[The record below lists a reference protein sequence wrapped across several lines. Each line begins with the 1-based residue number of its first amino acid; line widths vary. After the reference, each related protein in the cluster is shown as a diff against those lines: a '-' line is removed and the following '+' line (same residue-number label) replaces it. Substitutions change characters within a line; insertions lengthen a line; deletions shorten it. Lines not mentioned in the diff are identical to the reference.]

1 MVATKPTKLTNRQ
14 KKFAENYSDPN
25 SPTFLNGA
33 QSIMASGHAQNPVS
47 AAVTASR
54 SLRNDNILSY
64 MEQLNADNGIGAE
77 ERSQL
82 LARTL
87 EGKRTHNTT
96 TEYYNA
102 AGEQTGRTVT
112 KKTITPNQVATL
124 IDLANR
130 TEGLYNKAGVAE
142 HIAKREYD
150 DRIRE
155 LRASV
160 VVRRRGEGG

>member
-1 MVATKPTKLTNRQ
+1 YTEPG
-14 KKFAENYSDPN
+14 
-25 SPTFLNGA
+25 SPTFLNG
-33 QSIMASGHAQNPVS
+33 SASAR
-47 AAVTASR
+47 AAYPMQTPGSQAKTGTEN
-54 SLRNDNILSY
+54 LQKGNILSY
-64 MEQLNADNGIGAE
+64 MEQVNKDAGIGVQ

-87 EGKRTHNTT
+87 KGKRTHNTT

-102 AGEQTGRTVT
+102 EGEQTGKTVT
-112 KKTITPNQVATL
+112 RKTITPNQVATL

-150 DRIRE
+150 DRIKE